1 MAEPLENINID
12 EQPQELQHKRKYT
25 QVKAPRKEYTVS
37 LKKYHVEIKRIGQD
51 NYVVGDYCTHQEI
64 ANALN
69 NLGFFNCTITR
80 YMVDKLFLKVYTNNA
95 ISGVVIS
102 KI

>member
-1 MAEPLENINID
+1 MAETLENIIID
-12 EQPQELQHKRKYT
+12 EQPQELTHKRKYT
-25 QVKAPRKEYTVS
+25 KVKAPRKEYTVS
-37 LKKYHVEIKRIGQD
+37 LKKYHVEIKRIGFE
-51 NYVVGDYCTHQEI
+51 NYIVGDYCTHQQI
-64 ANALN
+64 ADALN

-80 YMVDKLFLKVYTNNA
+80 YMVDKLFLKISTNNA